1 MTNTCNPSIGVQGK
15 CSYLKLEPGLHRKI
29 LSQNARKRLSI
40 TLEKKSFSLNL
51 ED

>member
-15 CSYLKLEPGLHRKI
+15 CSYLKLAWTAQEDPGSKC
-29 LSQNARKRLSI
+29 Q
-40 TLEKKSFSLNL
+40 KKVEYNSGKKNFSLNL